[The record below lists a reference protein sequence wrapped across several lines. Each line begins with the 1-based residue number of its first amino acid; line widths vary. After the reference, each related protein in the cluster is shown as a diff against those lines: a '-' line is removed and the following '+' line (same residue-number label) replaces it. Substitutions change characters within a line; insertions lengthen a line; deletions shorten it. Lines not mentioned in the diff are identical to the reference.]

1 MVKVF
6 GVFSIVAAVA
16 ALTTPATAQSQQA
29 RDKAIAEC
37 RQQQA
42 MLGKGASPTA
52 ARDQMQ
58 ACVQANSARKNIEG
72 SWRRQSTSGLGIG
85 CEKSAN
91 GSGSRRRSLPR

>member
-6 GVFSIVAAVA
+6 GIFSIVAAVA

-58 ACVQANSARKNIEG
+58 ACVQAK
-72 SWRRQSTSGLGIG
+72 LG
-85 CEKSAN
+85 KKK
-91 GSGSRRRSLPR
+91 